1 MTHTVNIHEA
11 KTHLSRLIERAVAG
25 EAIIIA
31 KAGKPL
37 VRMTAIGTAE
47 LPAPQRL
54 GFAAGWVQV
63 PEDFDRMHA
72 EEIARLFDAEA

>member
-1 MTHTVNIHEA
+1 MTQIVSIHEA
-11 KTHLSRLIERAVAG
+11 KTHLSRLIERVLAG
-25 EAIIIA
+25 EPIIIA

-37 VRMTAIGTAE
+37 VRMTAIATEA

-63 PEDFDRMHA
+63 PEDFGRMHA
-72 EEIARLFDAEA
+72 EEIARLLGSEV